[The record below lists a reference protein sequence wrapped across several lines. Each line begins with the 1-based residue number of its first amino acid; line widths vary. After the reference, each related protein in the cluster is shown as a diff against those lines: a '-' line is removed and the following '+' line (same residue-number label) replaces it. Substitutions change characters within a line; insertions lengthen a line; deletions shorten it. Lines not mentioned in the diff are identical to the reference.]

1 MKSAETKHGLQ
12 VTTPTDREIV
22 MTRALHAPRDL
33 VFRAFTEPKLISRW
47 LLGPGGW
54 SMPICE
60 VDLRVG
66 GHYRLSM
73 EDPDTGAVHTV
84 RGEYREVQRPRRL
97 VYSWCWEEGGG
108 GNGHESAVTV
118 EFHGEGERTRVVLL
132 HTGLASPESRDQH
145 GAGWNG
151 CLDNLQTRIFVGA
164 RESR

>member
-66 GHYRLSM
+66 GAFRYRWRND
-73 EDPDTGAVHTV
+73 E
-84 RGEYREVQRPRRL
+84 
-97 VYSWCWEEGGG
+97 
-108 GNGHESAVTV
+108 NGQVPNGDLHAKPSAVGRV
-118 EFHGEGERTRVVLL
+118 AAAAGCAKLVLSHVMPELEDEMNAAVAAVRASYGGEIVLAHDLATIEVV
-132 HTGLASPESRDQH
+132 
-145 GAGWNG
+145 
-151 CLDNLQTRIFVGA
+151 
-164 RESR
+164 